1 MAKPPPDVDA
11 LSPSMLKTLGLLE
24 ENARLASENAA
35 LREEIARLKGL
46 KGKPDIKPPSTPSG
60 MEKATEKRS
69 RREKRRRGPK
79 MPLVPVEERV
89 VAASDIPP
97 GSRFKGYEDF
107 TIQDLRIEPRVV
119 RLRRERWLTPD
130 GVGTVA

>member
-11 LSPSMLKTLGLLE
+11 LSPSMLKSLTLGLLE

-46 KGKPDIKPPSTPSG
+46 KGKPDINPPSTPSG
-60 MEKATEKRS
+60 MEKATEQRS

-79 MPLVPVEERV
+79 MPLVLVEERV
-89 VAASDIPP
+89 VAASDILP

-119 RLRRERWLTPD
+119 RLRRER
-130 GVGTVA
+130 